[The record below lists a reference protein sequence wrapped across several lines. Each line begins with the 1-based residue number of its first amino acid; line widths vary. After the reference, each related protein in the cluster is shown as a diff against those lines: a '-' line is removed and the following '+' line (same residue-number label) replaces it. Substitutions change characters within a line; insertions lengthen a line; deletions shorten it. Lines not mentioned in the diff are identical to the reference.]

1 MSFTVWWILFSVSL
15 IAGHRMARSFSEL
28 EDQPSDHFDGLKH
41 FFPDTLDAFRVR
53 RPDVCRIRGTLR
65 SRKVEDWG
73 LLLALVGTPTC
84 LAVSLLFRRW
94 FSTLALGAS
103 TWVLLLFL
111 WMGISD

>member
-1 MSFTVWWILFSVSL
+1 MYVQF
-15 IAGHRMARSFSEL
+15 G
-28 EDQPSDHFDGLKH
+28 
-41 FFPDTLDAFRVR
+41 
-53 RPDVCRIRGTLR
+53 GTLG

-84 LAVSLLFRRW
+84 LTVSLLFRRW

-111 WMGISD
+111 LMGISD